1 MTDLI
6 VNDQF
11 HDFKYWI
18 NGGNVFFIGA
28 AEDDV
33 HEQLPPEVMLQW
45 FSNPE
50 LLNTILTSTSDFL
63 EVIDHVKDKDKG
75 REQIFLPL

>member
-1 MTDLI
+1 MILGARE
-6 VNDQF
+6 
-11 HDFKYWI
+11 DF
-18 NGGNVFFIGA
+18 
-28 AEDDV
+28 D
-33 HEQLPPEVMLQW
+33 HEQQSPEVMLQW

-75 REQIFLPL
+75 ILMLQWVSKPKTLFSGSLE

>member
-1 MTDLI
+1 
-6 VNDQF
+6 
-11 HDFKYWI
+11 
-18 NGGNVFFIGA
+18 
-28 AEDDV
+28 
-33 HEQLPPEVMLQW
+33 MLQW

-75 REQIFLPL
+75 REQIAAPMKKTLPPLIQYLKS